1 MWPRNVL
8 GVTEAHGL
16 TGNLMRRAKWG
27 IVDIWDNGGVRPQMV
42 ATKHW
47 LIPLQHKIRFL
58 ADKKGAQPV
67 ANMLIVAVSQS
78 RIRIQSS
85 PRMR

>member
-1 MWPRNVL
+1 
-8 GVTEAHGL
+8 
-16 TGNLMRRAKWG
+16 
-27 IVDIWDNGGVRPQMV
+27 MV